1 MDLYLYIGLFLVLL
15 LIFAGA
21 AVLIA
26 KKRKILNKNP
36 LWKKEPAFE
45 KDQKKTVMMRMESM
59 LYYSGLMSIKWM
71 STETFLLICSIAS
84 VLISLLTVIFTKSIL
99 IALVVLICIVVVLY
113 GCVCMLVSYRDKSV
127 EKELL
132 MTMDMIS
139 AYSASYSEL
148 VEIFEKVSYM
158 LHGTLRKELQMASSY
173 AKSSGKKDEM
183 FDYLIKRIRY
193 ENFQFLIDNL
203 RTISKF
209 NTDYAQVVDI
219 IKSTIDKKIKSNQKI
234 ASIYAKGR
242 MELLLYM
249 AIGIF
254 AIAVTQTICGVNAM
268 AVLTGSAAGL
278 AILFIYSCVNVY
290 MLYVAMIKNSIS

>member
-1 MDLYLYIGLFLVLL
+1 MYVGLFLILL
-15 LIFAGA
+15 LIFSVS
-21 AVLIA
+21 AVLII
-26 KKRKILNKNP
+26 KKRRIINENP
-36 LWKKEPAFE
+36 LWKKEPIFE

-71 STETFLLICSIAS
+71 NTETFLLVCSIIS
-84 VLISLLTVIFTKSIL
+84 VLLSLLTVIFTKSMLVAL
-99 IALVVLICIVVVLY
+99 IVLFAMLVVLY
-113 GCVCMLVSYRDKSV
+113 GIVCALVSYRDKSV

-132 MTMDMIS
+132 LTMDMIS
-139 AYSASYSEL
+139 AYSSSYSEL

-158 LHGTLRKELQMASSY
+158 LHGTLRKELQTATSY

-193 ENFQFLIDNL
+193 DNFQFLMDNL

-234 ASIYAKGR
+234 ASIYARGR
-242 MELLLYM
+242 MELFLYM
-249 AIGIF
+249 GIGIF
-254 AIAVTQTICGVNAM
+254 SIFATQSICGVNAM
-268 AVLTGSAAGL
+268 TILTSSATGIFL
-278 AILFIYSCVNVY
+278 LILYVAINIY
-290 MLYVAMIKNSIS
+290 MLYVAMIKNSIR